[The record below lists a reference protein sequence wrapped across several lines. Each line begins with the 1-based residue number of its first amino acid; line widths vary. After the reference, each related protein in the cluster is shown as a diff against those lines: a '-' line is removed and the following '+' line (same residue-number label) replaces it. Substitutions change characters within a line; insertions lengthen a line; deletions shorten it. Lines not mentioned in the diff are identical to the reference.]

1 MAVDVVLTKHIQ
13 EAIVEALQSNYLP
26 HDLEK
31 QLSQYTGECLDKDES
46 NSTEKKISVI
56 PFKLVKRLWEC
67 HSEHVGAADLPSKLY
82 LHELL
87 TGSEIYV
94 EPLRLP
100 EKSPELIARLNKLKA
115 EQEQA
120 EYNRMITNVDRKW
133 NQSDG
138 MHLGQEIRSGRKQLA
153 SIVNFLLSVVA
164 TFAFG
169 YVASQYAFP
178 SEAVRVLIGLS
189 MAFAVAIAELY
200 FMARVEI

>member
-1 MAVDVVLTKHIQ
+1 MWAQ
-13 EAIVEALQSNYLP
+13 
-26 HDLEK
+26 
-31 QLSQYTGECLDKDES
+31 
-46 NSTEKKISVI
+46 
-56 PFKLVKRLWEC
+56 
-67 HSEHVGAADLPSKLY
+67 
-82 LHELL
+82 
-87 TGSEIYV
+87 
-94 EPLRLP
+94 
-100 EKSPELIARLNKLKA
+100 SPELIAHLNKLKA

-169 YVASQYAFP
+169 Y
-178 SEAVRVLIGLS
+178 RVLIGLS